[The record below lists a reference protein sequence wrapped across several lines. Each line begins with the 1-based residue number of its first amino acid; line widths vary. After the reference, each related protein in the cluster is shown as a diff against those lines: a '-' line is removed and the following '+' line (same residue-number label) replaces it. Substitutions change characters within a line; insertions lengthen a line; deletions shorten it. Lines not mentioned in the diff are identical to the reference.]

1 MTGAGVMV
9 EVLPET
15 AGGGGRKS
23 MALVETANP
32 HETLPRAARG
42 GILTEMVT
50 AVERRWADLQAVVDQ
65 MASEGQL
72 GKLPPWVCREVRIL
86 ERHLVWLRQ
95 QLESEPQ
102 NNADQQMV
110 EILDG

>member
-1 MTGAGVMV
+1 
-9 EVLPET
+9 
-15 AGGGGRKS
+15 
-23 MALVETANP
+23 
-32 HETLPRAARG
+32 
-42 GILTEMVT
+42 
-50 AVERRWADLQAVVDQ
+50 

>member
-1 MTGAGVMV
+1 MASG
-9 EVLPET
+9 LET
-15 AGGGGRKS
+15 APR
-23 MALVETANP
+23 NN
-32 HETLPRAARG
+32 PRAARG

-50 AVERRWADLQAVVDQ
+50 AVQRRWADLQAVVDQ

-95 QLESEPQ
+95 QLESEPR
-102 NNADQQMV
+102 NNADQQMA
-110 EILDG
+110 EILDE